1 MTRSDSPQDRDYTR
15 RYWRDR
21 GAYWDRSADSI
32 ADVADRLNQP
42 LLDAIGIAPGH
53 SVLDLA
59 SGAGEPALSIA
70 RRVGSAGRVM
80 ATDLV
85 AEMLAGAERRA
96 ADAGLA
102 NIDFRIA
109 DMEAMPFADAA
120 FDRVSCRFGIMFT
133 SDPGRALAE
142 TWRVLRPGGRAGF
155 LVWGPRDDTSQFEVF
170 AAAAARVFGTGAD
183 LDLERPFRFGRAGS
197 LGSLMSEAGFAT
209 AGEQE
214 LRFEPRIP
222 ASVPFWRPQVEMTFG
237 PVLARAD
244 AAQRMALDDA
254 LRAGFA
260 AFRHGDHYR
269 LKVHVRIA
277 SGTRDRPNP

>member
-1 MTRSDSPQDRDYTR
+1 MSRSDSSIDKDYTR

-21 GAYWDRSADSI
+21 AAYWDRSADSI

-42 LLDAIGIAPGH
+42 LLDAIGIAPGQ

-70 RRVGSAGRVM
+70 RRVGSAGRVT

-109 DMEAMPFADAA
+109 DMEAMPFGDAV

-142 TWRVLRPGGRAGF
+142 ARRVLRPGGRAGF
-155 LVWGPRDDTSQFEVF
+155 LVWGPRDDISQFEVF
-170 AAAAARVFGTGAD
+170 AAAAARVFGDAAD
-183 LDLERPFRFGRAGS
+183 LDLERPFRFGQAGS
-197 LGSLMSEAGFAT
+197 LGALMTAAGFAG
-209 AGEQE
+209 AEEQE

-237 PVLARAD
+237 PVLAY
-244 AAQRMALDDA
+244 AAPDRRQALEEA
-254 LRAGFA
+254 LHAGFA
-260 AFRHGDHYR
+260 ALRQGDHYR
-269 LKVHVRIA
+269 LRMHVRIVT
-277 SGTRDRPNP
+277 GTR

>member
-1 MTRSDSPQDRDYTR
+1 MTDADLPFDKDDTR

-21 GAYWDRSADSI
+21 AAYWDRSADSI
-32 ADVADRLNQP
+32 AEVADRLNQP
-42 LLDAIGIAPGH
+42 LLDAIGIAPGQ

-70 RRVGSAGRVM
+70 RRVGSGGRVT

-85 AEMLAGAERRA
+85 PEMLAGAARRA

-102 NIDFRIA
+102 NIDFRTA
-109 DMEAMPFADAA
+109 DMEAMPFGDAT

-133 SDPGRALAE
+133 SDPARALAE
-142 TWRVLRPGGRAGF
+142 IRRVLRPGGRAGF
-155 LVWGPRDDTSQFEVF
+155 LVWGPRDDISQFEVF
-170 AAAAARVFGTGAD
+170 AAAAARVFGGAAD
-183 LDLERPFRFGRAGS
+183 LDLERPFRFGRPGS
-197 LGSLMSEAGFAT
+197 LSALMAAAGFGA

-222 ASVPFWRPQVEMTFG
+222 AAMPFWRPQVEMTFG
-237 PVLARAD
+237 PLLATAD
-244 AAQRMALDDA
+244 AAQREALDEA

-260 AFRHGDHYR
+260 AFRQGDHYR
-269 LKVHVRIA
+269 LRVHVRIA
-277 SGTRDRPNP
+277 TGTR